1 MGDDNINHH
10 AALPKLSR
18 KCDHKL
24 PACEGSGS
32 FNLGSVND
40 ASAARH
46 NPNYGAARL
55 VAHAGAR
62 LGPAEASPY
71 RGHWA
76 NELCPLAVSIIQ
88 RG

>member
-10 AALPKLSR
+10 ARFAQVKPQVRPQASR
-18 KCDHKL
+18 VR
-24 PACEGSGS
+24 GVWQ
-32 FNLGSVND
+32 FGSVND

-71 RGHWA
+71 RGHRA